1 MKKTITHWL
10 GASLIGAF
18 FVCAPAYA
26 QQTAADDWQASADV
40 LTLRQ
45 PGKVETQ
52 APNNTIEVV
61 EFFSYT
67 CPHCAHFEPALE
79 AWAAKLPRDV
89 RFTPV
94 PAAFGGYWDAYAR
107 AYYAAEQTG
116 VLKRSHREV
125 FKALHETRS
134 LPMQGVSPQELAT
147 FYAAYGVEP
156 QRYID
161 ALRGEQVNAKV
172 KAAREFAMRVRVT
185 GTPTLIINGKYMVRG
200 RDFAE
205 QLRNADALIAR
216 ERAAARRR

>member
-1 MKKTITHWL
+1 MQKTLTSGL
-10 GASLIGAF
+10 LALALAF
-18 FVCAPAYA
+18 GTLPVAA
-26 QQTAADDWQASADV
+26 QETAATPVEIKDFTLGSPDAKVKIAEYAS
-40 LTLRQ
+40 
-45 PGKVETQ
+45 
-52 APNNTIEVV
+52 
-61 EFFSYT
+61 FT
-67 CPHCAHFEPALE
+67 CSHCANFEPALE

-134 LPMQGVSPQELAT
+134 LPMQSVSPQELAT

-161 ALRGEQVNAKV
+161 ALRGKQVDARI

-185 GTPTLIINGKYMVRG
+185 GTPTLIVNGKYMVRG

-216 ERAAARRR
+216 ERAAARQR

>member
-1 MKKTITHWL
+1 MKF
-10 GASLIGAF
+10 ASRL
-18 FVCAPAYA
+18 
-26 QQTAADDWQASADV
+26 
-40 LTLRQ
+40 LTLLLVLLPLAACAATSSEPVEGRDYEVIAA
-45 PGKVETQ
+45 PGPF
-52 APNNTIEVV
+52 APLAGKIEVV
-61 EFFSYT
+61 EMFGYT

-134 LPMQGVSPQELAT
+134 LPMQSVSPQELAT

-161 ALRGEQVNAKV
+161 ALRGEQVDARI

-185 GTPTLIINGKYMVRG
+185 GTPTLIVNGKYMVRG

-216 ERAAARRR
+216 ERAAARQR